1 MYTLTLTYH
10 SSIFLM
16 IAVIFSKWA
25 VLTILN
31 KVFSSLAHNII
42 QPDVIRTT
50 AKSVG
55 VTCTHTYYT
64 SVVMEKDI
72 TYRDIQHTVGTS

>member
-1 MYTLTLTYH
+1 
-10 SSIFLM
+10 M

-42 QPDVIRTT
+42 QPDVIGTT

-55 VTCTHTYYT
+55 VTRTYYT
-64 SVVMEKDI
+64 CVMMEKDI